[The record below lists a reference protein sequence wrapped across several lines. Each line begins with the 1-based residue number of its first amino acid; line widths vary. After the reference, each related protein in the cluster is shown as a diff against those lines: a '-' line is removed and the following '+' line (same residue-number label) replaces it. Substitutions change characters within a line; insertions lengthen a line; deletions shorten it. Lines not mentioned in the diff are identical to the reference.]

1 MGRVFLAII
10 VASGLSLVAASHARA
25 GHVHTASFSPVGTAT
40 AMPYGWYDFCRRY
53 PKDCESGP
61 LPAEDFNLTTAAW
74 AQLERINRQVNR
86 TIEPLSDIDHWG
98 VLDQWDYPADG
109 KGDCE
114 DYALLKRKI
123 LLEQGFPRQA
133 LLVTVVRD
141 QRGEGHAVLD
151 VKTNHGEFILDN
163 QRDEILA
170 WDATGYLFVKRQ
182 SQEDPNRW
190 VGMGE
195 NGPGPLTTAR

>member
-1 MGRVFLAII
+1 MGRVILAII
-10 VASGLSLVAASHARA
+10 IAGGMALVAASDASAAHLQ
-25 GHVHTASFSPVGTAT
+25 TASLSPVGPTT
-40 AMPYGWYDFCRRY
+40 AMPFGWYDFCRRY
-53 PKDCESGP
+53 PNDCDSGP
-61 LPAEDFNLTTAAW
+61 LSAEDLNLTTAAW

-86 TIEPLSDIDHWG
+86 TIEPRSDVDHWG
-98 VLDQWDYPADG
+98 VLDQWDYPIDG

-133 LLVTVVRD
+133 LLMTVVRD
-141 QRGEGHAVLD
+141 RRGEGHAVLD
-151 VKTNHGEFILDN
+151 VKTNRGDYILDN

-170 WDATGYLFVKRQ
+170 WNATDYVFVKRQ

-190 VGMGE
+190 VGMGDS
-195 NGPGPLTTAR
+195 GPGPLTTAR